1 MKTIQEIKQL
11 SIVDYLQQ
19 AGHEPKQ
26 IKGNSYWYS
35 SPLRQERTPS
45 FKVNTERNQWYDF
58 ATGEHGDIIDLVC
71 ALHRCST
78 AEALQ
83 RLRREIGLPLNDFSF
98 GGTKISA
105 QQGLE
110 ILSVQPISS
119 SQLQRYGSECG
130 ISPSQLEKYCSE
142 VRYRSGERSYYA
154 LGFPND
160 AGGWELRN
168 PYFKGCIAPKAIS
181 MLGTG
186 AKSVQVFEGFMDF
199 LSWRT
204 LHPNE
209 PSDSLVLN
217 SLALLPRALPQLQAY
232 PCVESFLDNDDAGR
246 KALQHLREAGIE
258 VKDMSRLYA
267 PHKTSTS
274 GSVRRTSRKSRLRR
288 LTSEGFADSAKAS
301 NSNRVFIG

>member
-1 MKTIQEIKQL
+1 MN
-11 SIVDYLQQ
+11 YHQQ
-19 AGHEPKQ
+19 PGHEPKH
-26 IKGNSYWYS
+26 IKGNAYWYS

-45 FKVNTERNQWYDF
+45 FKVNTELNQWYDF

-71 ALHRCST
+71 VLHRCST

-83 RLRREIGLPLNDFSF
+83 RLRGETGLPKIDFSF
-98 GGTKISA
+98 GGTKTSA
-105 QQGLE
+105 QQGLK
-110 ILSVQPISS
+110 ILSVQPISN
-119 SQLQRYGSECG
+119 SQLQRYGSERG
-130 ISPSQLEKYCSE
+130 ISLSQLEKYCSE
-142 VRYRSGERSYYA
+142 VHYRSGERTYYA

-168 PYFKGCIAPKAIS
+168 PYFKGCIAPKATS
-181 MLGTG
+181 TLGAG

-217 SLALLPRALPQLQAY
+217 SLALLPRALPQLKTY
-232 PCVESFLDNDDAGR
+232 PCVECFLDNDEAGR
-246 KALQHLREAGIE
+246 KALMSIQEAGIE

-267 PHKTSTS
+267 PHKDLNEWLCAE
-274 GSVRRTSRKSRLRR
+274 RKSQTQAQTPRKRVLRR
-288 LTSEGFADSAKAS
+288 
-301 NSNRVFIG
+301 

>member
-26 IKGNSYWYS
+26 IKGNTYWYC

-71 ALHRCST
+71 TLQRCST

-83 RLRREIGLPLNDFSF
+83 RLRGEKRFPKNDFSF
-98 GGTKISA
+98 GGTKTST

-110 ILSVQPISS
+110 ILSVQPIFS
-119 SQLQRYGSECG
+119 SQLQRYGSERG
-130 ISPSQLEKYCSE
+130 ISPSLLEKYCSE

-181 MLGTG
+181 RLGAG

-217 SLALLPRALPQLQAY
+217 SLALLPRALLHLQVY
-232 PCVESFLDNDDAGR
+232 SCVECFLDNDHAGR
-246 KALQHLREAGIE
+246 KALKSIQKAGIE
-258 VKDMSRLYA
+258 VKDMSRLYT
-267 PHKTSTS
+267 PHKDLNEWLCTE
-274 GSVRRTSRKSRLRR
+274 RKEQKQALPPRKRGLRR
-288 LTSEGFADSAKAS
+288 
-301 NSNRVFIG
+301 

>member
-11 SIVDYLQQ
+11 SIVNYLQQ
-19 AGHEPKQ
+19 AGHEPKH
-26 IKGNSYWYS
+26 IKGNAYWYC

-58 ATGEHGDIIDLVC
+58 ATGEHGDIIDLVY
-71 ALHRCST
+71 ALNRCST

-83 RLRREIGLPLNDFSF
+83 HLRGETGLPKPDFSF
-98 GGTKISA
+98 GGTKTSA

-110 ILSVQPISS
+110 ILSVQPISN
-119 SQLQRYGSECG
+119 SQLQRYGSERG
-130 ISPSQLEKYCSE
+130 ISLSQLEKYCSE
-142 VRYRSGERSYYA
+142 VHYRTGERTYYA

-168 PYFKGCIAPKAIS
+168 PYFKGCIAPKATS
-181 MLGTG
+181 TLGAG

-217 SLALLPRALPQLQAY
+217 SLALLPRALPQLKTY
-232 PCVESFLDNDDAGR
+232 PCVECFLDNDEAGR
-246 KALQHLREAGIE
+246 KALMSIQEAGIE
-258 VKDMSRLYA
+258 VKDMSRLYT
-267 PHKTSTS
+267 PHKDLNEWLCAEKKSQKQALPP
-274 GSVRRTSRKSRLRR
+274 RKRGLRR
-288 LTSEGFADSAKAS
+288 
-301 NSNRVFIG
+301 

>member
-26 IKGNSYWYS
+26 IKGNAYWYC

-45 FKVNTERNQWYDF
+45 FKVNIERNQWYDF

-83 RLRREIGLPLNDFSF
+83 RLREETGLPKTDFSF
-98 GGTKISA
+98 SGTKNST

-110 ILSVQPISS
+110 ILSVQPISN
-119 SQLQRYGSECG
+119 SQLQRYGSERG
-130 ISPSQLEKYCSE
+130 ISLSQLEKYCSE
-142 VRYRSGERSYYA
+142 VRYRSGERTYYA

-181 MLGTG
+181 TLASG
-186 AKSVQVFEGFMDF
+186 AKSVPVFESFMDF

-204 LHPNE
+204 LPPND

-217 SLALLPRALPQLQAY
+217 SVALLPRALPHLKPD
-232 PCVESFLDNDDAGR
+232 PCVECFLDNDEAGQ
-246 KALQHLREAGIE
+246 KAFMSIQEAGIE
-258 VKDMSRLYA
+258 VKDMSRLYT
-267 PHKTSTS
+267 PHKDLSEWLTA
-274 GSVRRTSRKSRLRR
+274 VKQECKKVLPPHRRGLRR
-288 LTSEGFADSAKAS
+288 
-301 NSNRVFIG
+301 

>member
-26 IKGNSYWYS
+26 IKGNAYWYC

-71 ALHRCST
+71 ALQRCST

-83 RLRREIGLPLNDFSF
+83 RLRGETGPPKTDFSF
-98 GGTKISA
+98 DGTRASA

-110 ILSVQPISS
+110 ILSVQPISN
-119 SQLQRYGSECG
+119 SQLQQYSWERG
-130 ISPSQLEKYCSE
+130 ISLSQLEKYCSE

-154 LGFPND
+154 LGFLND

-181 MLGTG
+181 TLGAG

-217 SLALLPRALPQLQAY
+217 SLTLLPRALPQLQAY
-232 PCVESFLDNDDAGR
+232 PYVECFLDNDEAGR
-246 KALQHLREAGIE
+246 KALLNLREAGIE

-267 PHKTSTS
+267 PYKDLNEWLCAE
-274 GSVRRTSRKSRLRR
+274 RKSQKQALPPRKRGLRR
-288 LTSEGFADSAKAS
+288 
-301 NSNRVFIG
+301 

>member
-11 SIVDYLQQ
+11 SIVGYLQQ

-26 IKGNSYWYS
+26 IKGNAYWYS
-35 SPLRQERTPS
+35 SPLRQECTPS

-83 RLRREIGLPLNDFSF
+83 LLRGETGLPKTDFSF
-98 GGTKISA
+98 GGTKTSA

-110 ILSVQPISS
+110 ILSVQPIFS
-119 SQLQRYGSECG
+119 SQLERYSSERG
-130 ISPSQLEKYCSE
+130 ISLSQLEKYCSE

-168 PYFKGCIAPKAIS
+168 PYFKGCIAPKAMS
-181 MLGTG
+181 TLGAGT
-186 AKSVQVFEGFMDF
+186 KSVQVFEGFMDF

-217 SLALLPRALPQLQAY
+217 SLALLPRALPQLKTY
-232 PCVESFLDNDDAGR
+232 PCVECFFDNDEAGR
-246 KALQHLREAGIE
+246 KALMSIQEAGIE

-267 PHKTSTS
+267 PHKDLNEWLCAE
-274 GSVRRTSRKSRLRR
+274 RKSQTQAQTPRKRGLRR
-288 LTSEGFADSAKAS
+288 
-301 NSNRVFIG
+301 

>member
-11 SIVDYLQQ
+11 SIVGYLQQ

-26 IKGNSYWYS
+26 IKGNAYWYC

-45 FKVNTERNQWYDF
+45 FKVNTNCNQWYDF

-83 RLRREIGLPLNDFSF
+83 LLRGEAGLPKNDFSF
-98 GGTKISA
+98 GGTKTSA
-105 QQGLE
+105 QQGIK
-110 ILSVQPISS
+110 ILSVQPIFSS
-119 SQLQRYGSECG
+119 ELQRYSSERG
-130 ISPSQLEKYCSE
+130 ISLSQLEKYCSE
-142 VRYRSGERSYYA
+142 VRYRSGERTYYA
-154 LGFPND
+154 FGFPND

-181 MLGTG
+181 TLGAG

-217 SLALLPRALPQLQAY
+217 SLALLPRALPQLKTY
-232 PCVESFLDNDDAGR
+232 PCVECFLDNDEAGR
-246 KALQHLREAGIE
+246 KALMSIQEAGIE
-258 VKDMSRLYA
+258 AKDMSRLYA
-267 PHKTSTS
+267 SNKDLNEWLCAE
-274 GSVRRTSRKSRLRR
+274 RKSQKQALPPRKRGLRR
-288 LTSEGFADSAKAS
+288 
-301 NSNRVFIG
+301 

>member
-26 IKGNSYWYS
+26 IKGNAYWYS

-71 ALHRCST
+71 TLQRCST
-78 AEALQ
+78 VEALQ
-83 RLRREIGLPLNDFSF
+83 RLRGEIGLPKTDFSF
-98 GGTKISA
+98 GGTKNSS

-110 ILSVQPISS
+110 ILSVHPISS
-119 SQLQRYGSECG
+119 SQLQRYSSERG
-130 ISPSQLEKYCSE
+130 ISLSQLEKYCSE
-142 VRYRSGERSYYA
+142 VHYRSGERTYYA

-168 PYFKGCIAPKAIS
+168 PYFKGCIAPKAMS
-181 MLGTG
+181 TLGAG

-217 SLALLPRALPQLQAY
+217 SLVLLPRALA
-232 PCVESFLDNDDAGR
+232 
-246 KALQHLREAGIE
+246 
-258 VKDMSRLYA
+258 
-267 PHKTSTS
+267 
-274 GSVRRTSRKSRLRR
+274 
-288 LTSEGFADSAKAS
+288 
-301 NSNRVFIG
+301 

>member
-11 SIVDYLQQ
+11 SIMNYLQQ
-19 AGHEPKQ
+19 AGHEPKH
-26 IKGNSYWYS
+26 IKGNAYWYS

-45 FKVNTERNQWYDF
+45 FKVNTELNQWYDF

-71 ALHRCST
+71 VLHRCST

-83 RLRREIGLPLNDFSF
+83 RLRGETGLPKIDFSF
-98 GGTKISA
+98 GGTKTSA
-105 QQGLE
+105 QQGLK
-110 ILSVQPISS
+110 ILSVQPISN
-119 SQLQRYGSECG
+119 SQLQRYGSERG
-130 ISPSQLEKYCSE
+130 ISLSQLEKYCSE
-142 VRYRSGERSYYA
+142 VHYRSGERTYYA

-168 PYFKGCIAPKAIS
+168 PYFKGCIAPKATS
-181 MLGTG
+181 TLGAG

-217 SLALLPRALPQLQAY
+217 SLALLPRALPQLKTY
-232 PCVESFLDNDDAGR
+232 PCVECFLDNDEAGR
-246 KALQHLREAGIE
+246 KALMSIQEAGIE

-267 PHKTSTS
+267 PHKDLNEWLCAE
-274 GSVRRTSRKSRLRR
+274 RKSQTQAQTPRKRVLRR
-288 LTSEGFADSAKAS
+288 
-301 NSNRVFIG
+301 

>member
-26 IKGNSYWYS
+26 IKGNAYWYS

-71 ALHRCST
+71 TLQRCST

-83 RLRREIGLPLNDFSF
+83 RLRGEIGLPKTDFSF
-98 GGTKISA
+98 GGTKTST

-119 SQLQRYGSECG
+119 SQLQRYSSERG
-130 ISPSQLEKYCSE
+130 ISLSQLEKYCSE
-142 VRYRSGERSYYA
+142 VHYRSGERTYYA

-160 AGGWELRN
+160 AGG
-168 PYFKGCIAPKAIS
+168 
-181 MLGTG
+181 LGTT
-186 AKSVQVFEGFMDF
+186 Q
-199 LSWRT
+199 
-204 LHPNE
+204 
-209 PSDSLVLN
+209 SLFQGLYC
-217 SLALLPRALPQLQAY
+217 P
-232 PCVESFLDNDDAGR
+232 ESYKHIGSRCKKCAG
-246 KALQHLREAGIE
+246 
-258 VKDMSRLYA
+258 
-267 PHKTSTS
+267 
-274 GSVRRTSRKSRLRR
+274 LRR
-288 LTSEGFADSAKAS
+288 LYGFSLLADTAPQ
-301 NSNRVFIG
+301 

>member
-11 SIVDYLQQ
+11 SIVDYHQQ

-71 ALHRCST
+71 TLQRCST

-83 RLRREIGLPLNDFSF
+83 RLRGEIGLPKTDFSF
-98 GGTKISA
+98 GGTKTSA
-105 QQGLE
+105 QQELE

-119 SQLQRYGSECG
+119 SQLQRYSSERG
-130 ISPSQLEKYCSE
+130 ISLSQLEKYCSE
-142 VRYRSGERSYYA
+142 VHYRSGERTYYA

-168 PYFKGCIAPKAIS
+168 PYFKGCIAPKAMS
-181 MLGTG
+181 TLGAG

-204 LHPNE
+204 LHLNE
-209 PSDSLVLN
+209 SSDSLVLN

-232 PCVESFLDNDDAGR
+232 PCVECFLDTDEAGR

-267 PHKTSTS
+267 PYKDLNEWLCSE
-274 GSVRRTSRKSRLRR
+274 RKSQKQTLPPRRRGLRR
-288 LTSEGFADSAKAS
+288 
-301 NSNRVFIG
+301 

>member
-26 IKGNSYWYS
+26 IKGNAYWYS

-71 ALHRCST
+71 TLQRCST

-83 RLRREIGLPLNDFSF
+83 RLRGEIGLPKTDFSL
-98 GGTKISA
+98 GGTKNST

-119 SQLQRYGSECG
+119 SQLQRYSSERG
-130 ISPSQLEKYCSE
+130 ISLSQLEKYCSE
-142 VRYRSGERSYYA
+142 VHYRSGERTYYA

-168 PYFKGCIAPKAIS
+168 PYFKGCIAPKAMS
-181 MLGTG
+181 TLGAG

-204 LHPNE
+204 LHLNE
-209 PSDSLVLN
+209 SSDSLVLN
-217 SLALLPRALPQLQAY
+217 SLVLLPRALAQLQTY
-232 PCVESFLDNDDAGR
+232 PCVECFLDTDEAGR

-267 PHKTSTS
+267 PYKDLNEWLCTD
-274 GSVRRTSRKSRLRR
+274 RKSQNQALPPRKRGLRR
-288 LTSEGFADSAKAS
+288 
-301 NSNRVFIG
+301 

>member
-11 SIVDYLQQ
+11 SIVEYLQQ
-19 AGHEPKQ
+19 DGHEPKQ
-26 IKGNSYWYS
+26 IKGNAYWYC

-71 ALHRCST
+71 ALNRCST

-83 RLRREIGLPLNDFSF
+83 RLRGETGLPKIDFSF
-98 GGTKISA
+98 GGTKNSA

-110 ILSVQPISS
+110 ILSVQPISN
-119 SQLQRYGSECG
+119 SQLQRYGSERG
-130 ISPSQLEKYCSE
+130 ISLSQLEKSCSE
-142 VRYRSGERSYYA
+142 VHYRSGERSYYA

-160 AGGWELRN
+160 AEGWELRN
-168 PYFKGCIAPKAIS
+168 PYFKGCIAPKAMS
-181 MLGTG
+181 MLGAGT
-186 AKSVQVFEGFMDF
+186 KSVQVFEGFMDF

-217 SLALLPRALPQLQAY
+217 SLALLPRALPQLKTC
-232 PCVESFLDNDDAGR
+232 PCVKSFFDNDEAGR
-246 KALQHLREAGIE
+246 KALQHLIEAGIE

-267 PHKTSTS
+267 PHKDLNEWLCAE
-274 GSVRRTSRKSRLRR
+274 RKSQKQVQAPRKRGLRR
-288 LTSEGFADSAKAS
+288 
-301 NSNRVFIG
+301 